1 MYQVVQIDNLHAM
14 YYNTGMNTKH
24 EYKNLRIYA
33 ESLQPLKLIAA
44 MTGTSI
50 IEVVD
55 RLAREE
61 LQRLKEHERGEKR
74 GTIKNEQLNT

>member
-1 MYQVVQIDNLHAM
+1 MCLAILHAM
-14 YYNTGMNTKH
+14 YYNAGMTKH

-44 MTGTSI
+44 LTGTSI

-61 LQRLKEHERGEKR
+61 LARLKTTERGDER
-74 GTIKNEQLNT
+74 GGDKNK

>member
-1 MYQVVQIDNLHAM
+1 M
-14 YYNTGMNTKH
+14 YYNARMNTKH
-24 EYKNLRIYA
+24 EYKSLRIYA

-61 LQRLKEHERGEKR
+61 LQRLKDTERGEKR
-74 GTIKNEQLNT
+74 GTTENK

>member
-1 MYQVVQIDNLHAM
+1 M
-14 YYNTGMNTKH
+14 TTKH
-24 EYKNLRIYA
+24 EYKSLRIYA

-50 IEVVD
+50 IEVID

-61 LQRLKEHERGEKR
+61 LARLKTAERGDER
-74 GTIKNEQLNT
+74 GKTENKELNV